1 MLRHQDFLSLVVH
14 AHVIAA
20 AKNLM
25 LENNFE
31 TPQSLATAIVEK
43 YIRLP
48 GADGES
54 VVTMCDDG
62 VLLYA
67 SEVLSLGLLWFG
79 FHDAIQE
86 GDGDRILNYWKFLL
100 VLFKSTNHPN
110 YAKEVVNLCSST
122 IINLMKDRKHGYYGA
137 DALIQKGNLVVIF
150 LVICIWNI

>member
-1 MLRHQDFLSLVVH
+1 M
-14 AHVIAA
+14 IAA

-48 GADGES
+48 RADGES

-67 SEVLSLGLLWFG
+67 SEVLSG
-79 FHDAIQE
+79 I
-86 GDGDRILNYWKFLL
+86 I
-100 VLFKSTNHPN
+100 
-110 YAKEVVNLCSST
+110 VVWIPRRHS
-122 IINLMKDRKHGYYGA
+122 RRG
-137 DALIQKGNLVVIF
+137 
-150 LVICIWNI
+150 W